1 MKCFEAHRSLIVF
14 LGVLALLVMA
24 ISDLFKNKP
33 QHCRHQD
40 DDLLLCNVL
49 DSTKKE
55 QRNTTDARIKVQLHK
70 FTQLKIFLCCFVMLR
85 E

>member
-1 MKCFEAHRSLIVF
+1 MMKCFEAYSSLIVF

-40 DDLLLCNVL
+40 DDLLLCALL
-49 DSTKKE
+49 DNIRNK
-55 QRNTTDARIKVQLHK
+55 RNTTNVRV
-70 FTQLKIFLCCFVMLR
+70 
-85 E
+85 